1 MTQELENRILKAEW
15 TLDKHDDD
23 LQELRDTSE
32 DLRTSLRGIE
42 HNLAQIRW
50 MAVGAGL
57 LYLASELGF
66 VNALKLLA

>member
-1 MTQELENRILKAEW
+1 MSQDLENRILKAEW
-15 TLDKHDDD
+15 TLDKHDDE

-32 DLRTSLRGIE
+32 DLRRSLRGIE

-50 MAVGAGL
+50 MAIGAGA
-57 LYLASELGF
+57 LYLASELGV